1 MTPASPIEP
10 ADRRPIRR
18 ALLSVFDKTD
28 LTELGRALADAGVQ
42 IYSTGSTAGQ
52 LTKAGVPVTEVSD
65 LTGFPECLD
74 GRVKTLHPA
83 VHAGILA
90 DQTRPEHLQQLAEL
104 RLEPFDLVAVNLYP
118 FADTIAATDDFAQCI
133 EMIDI
138 GGPTMVRASAKNHAS
153 VAVLTNPNQYPA
165 LIEALSSGGTT
176 LDQRRELALEAFR
189 HTASY
194 DVTVASWLGQ
204 QVQSDQIPSWL
215 GATYRL
221 ENSLRYGENPHQ
233 SAGLYLSE
241 SPASGQRPRLAAAEQ
256 LGGKEMS
263 YNNYQDTQ
271 AAVRAAFDQVEPTI
285 AIIKHANP
293 CGIASADTVAE
304 AYRAAFECDP
314 LSAYGSVVAANRPI
328 DLAAAERIVPVFTEV
343 VAAPAFDDDALE
355 LLRTKKN
362 LRLLVTEPAEDG
374 WEFTPIDG
382 GAIAQRV
389 DRIDAAGQRED
400 GTRFGDAIENWTL
413 VAGEAASEA
422 LLRDLDFAWRAVR
435 SVKSNAILLAKDAA
449 TVGVGMGQVNRV
461 DSAKLAVERANTLAG
476 EDRRS
481 EGAVASSD
489 AFFPF
494 ADGLQVLID
503 AGVSAVVAPGGSLRD
518 AEVIEAAQA
527 AGLTLYFTGTR
538 HFWH

>member
-1 MTPASPIEP
+1 MSNPNP
-10 ADRRPIRR
+10 DRHPIRR
-18 ALLSVFDKTD
+18 ALVSVFDKTG
-28 LTELGRALADAGVQ
+28 LVELGAALTAADVQ
-42 IYSTGSTAGQ
+42 IFSTGSTAST
-52 LTKAGVPVTEVSD
+52 LAAAGIPVTEVSD

-90 DQTRPEHLQQLAEL
+90 DQTRPEHLAQLADL
-104 RLEPFDLVAVNLYP
+104 GLEPFDLVAVNLYP
-118 FADTIAATDDFAQCI
+118 FADTIAATDDFARCI

-153 VAVLTNPNQYPA
+153 VAILTNPNQYAA
-165 LIEALSSGGTT
+165 LTEALALGGTT
-176 LDQRRELALEAFR
+176 LDQRKELALEAFR

-194 DVTVASWLGQ
+194 DVTVASWLGA
-204 QVQSDQIPSWL
+204 QIQPDGVPGWL

-221 ENSLRYGENPHQ
+221 ENALRYGENPHQ
-233 SAGLYLSE
+233 GAGLFLSE
-241 SPASGQRPRLAAAEQ
+241 SPTRGARPQLAAAEQ

-271 AAVRAAFDQVEPTI
+271 AAVRAAFDQAQPTV

-293 CGIASADTVAE
+293 CGIATADTIDA
-304 AYRAAFECDP
+304 AYQAAFDCDP
-314 LSAYGSVVAANRPI
+314 LSAYGSVVAANRPV
-328 DLAAAERIVPVFTEV
+328 DLATAQRIVHVFTEV
-343 VAAPAFDDDALE
+343 VAAPGFSPEALE

-362 LRLLVTEPAEDG
+362 LRLLVVQQG
-374 WEFTPIDG
+374 SGSWEFTPIDG
-382 GAIAQRV
+382 GAIAQQI
-389 DRIDAAGQRED
+389 DRLDAAGSRED
-400 GTRFGDAIENWTL
+400 GTRFGDAPENWTL
-413 VAGEAASEA
+413 VAGPAASE
-422 LLRDLDFAWRAVR
+422 LVLRDLDFAWRAVR
-435 SVKSNAILLAKDAA
+435 SVKSNAILLAKDGA

-461 DSAKLAVERANTLAG
+461 DSAKLAVERANTLADG
-476 EDRRS
+476 ERRTA
-481 EGAVASSD
+481 GAVASSD

-503 AGVSAVVAPGGSLRD
+503 ADVTAVVAPGGSVRD
-518 AEVIEAAQA
+518 DEVIQAAKD

>member
-176 LDQRRELALEAFR
+176 LNQRRELALEAFR